1 MKENINFQQLNFF
14 KKFLL
19 FINLF
24 DKKLKIL
31 IFFGFFLSIVAA
43 LIEMVGII
51 LIIPLINLMI
61 DTNVDNAII
70 LKIYELFEFFSIV
83 KEDKK
88 KIILILFLFFCFFL
102 LFKLLLTSYIIWFN
116 QKLSALLRKS
126 LSNKI
131 LSIYFHVPLQLFYKK
146 GQSHITTYVGSNS
159 RDVVSSLILP
169 TIGIALDLLI
179 IISIT
184 SIILYYNFAATF
196 YAALILCVCFFIYSK
211 ISNKKLKIWGKKQL
225 ESQIELNKILHQS
238 IYGVKEIRVSN
249 SQNKFLNFFSNY
261 LDKLQKFIVLK
272 NFVTQIS
279 KNFFEFFL
287 SISLFF
293 FLYFSFYYTNLSLK
307 EITVNLSIILISSMR
322 IIPSLNKSLNHF
334 QAISFGTHMASKVYE
349 EINTLKKYLN
359 QNHESKESLFI
370 KENDCDLNLQN
381 LFFKYEDK
389 EKTNISDISANLG
402 KKGLIGIIGENGS
415 GKSTL
420 IDLISGLLEPT
431 RGDIKFGNKSIYKN
445 KHEWQK
451 KIGYIGQST
460 IIFDNSI
467 IENITFSKENLSKSE
482 YERIRELLKD
492 VNLLDYVNSLKE
504 GLETNIGTYG
514 ANLSGG
520 ERQKISIVRA
530 LFSNPSIIII
540 DEGTNQIDKE
550 SENKI
555 LRNLLKIS
563 DKKLIILIIHN
574 QEIMKL
580 CDKLIYLEKGKL
592 VDFGI
597 SSEIIKLYNNKN
609 QNV

>member
-1 MKENINFQQLNFF
+1 MKDNLDFQQINFF

-31 IFFGFFLSIVAA
+31 IFFGFLLSIVAA
-43 LIEMVGII
+43 LIEMAGIL

-61 DTNVDNAII
+61 DNNVDNIVI
-70 LKIYELFEFFSIV
+70 LKIYQLFEFFSIFR
-83 KEDKK
+83 EDKK
-88 KIILILFLFFCFFL
+88 KIIIILFLFLCFFL
-102 LFKLLLTSYIIWFN
+102 LFKLLLLSYIIWFN
-116 QKLSALLRKS
+116 EKLSAMLRKF

-131 LSIYFHVPLQLFYKK
+131 LSIYFNIPLQLFTKR
-146 GQSHITTYVGSNS
+146 GQSHISNYVISNS
-159 RDVVSSLILP
+159 RDVVDSLILP

-179 IISIT
+179 VISIT

-196 YAALILCVCFFIYSK
+196 SAGLILGLSFYIYSK
-211 ISNKKLKIWGKKQL
+211 ISSKNLKVWGKKQHDW
-225 ESQIELNKILHQS
+225 QIELSKILHQS
-238 IYGVKEIRVSN
+238 IYGIKEIIVSN
-249 SQNKFLNFFSNY
+249 SHNKFLSFYSNY
-261 LDKLQKFIVLK
+261 LDNLQKFSILRKFVLK
-272 NFVTQIS
+272 IS

-287 SISLFF
+287 SVSLFF

-307 EITVNLSIILISSMR
+307 EITVNLSIILISSMK
-322 IIPSLNKSLNHF
+322 IIPSLNKVLNHF
-334 QAISFGTHMASKVYE
+334 QSISFGSHIAHKIYE
-349 EINTLKKYLN
+349 EINALDKYLKYN
-359 QNHESKESLFI
+359 QENKESFFN
-370 KENDCDLNLQN
+370 KKNDYDLNIQN
-381 LFFKYEDK
+381 LYFKYEDK
-389 EKTNISDISANLG
+389 KKTNINDITVNLG
-402 KKGLIGIIGENGS
+402 KRGLVGIIGENGA

-420 IDLISGLLEPT
+420 IDLIAGLLEPT
-431 RGDIKFGNKSIYKN
+431 RGDVKFGGKSIYKY
-445 KHEWQK
+445 KYAWRK

-460 IIFDNSI
+460 ITFDSSI
-467 IENITFSKENLSKSE
+467 IENITLSKKNLSKSE
-482 YERIRELLKD
+482 NERIRELLED
-492 VNLLDYVNSLKE
+492 VNLLDYVNSLE
-504 GLETNIGTYG
+504 DGLETKIGTYG

-520 ERQKISIVRA
+520 EKQKISIVRA

-550 SENKI
+550 SEKKI

-563 DKKLIILIIHN
+563 VNKLIILIIHD

>member
-1 MKENINFQQLNFF
+1 
-14 KKFLL
+14 
-19 FINLF
+19 
-24 DKKLKIL
+24 
-31 IFFGFFLSIVAA
+31 
-43 LIEMVGII
+43 
-51 LIIPLINLMI
+51 
-61 DTNVDNAII
+61 
-70 LKIYELFEFFSIV
+70 
-83 KEDKK
+83 
-88 KIILILFLFFCFFL
+88 
-102 LFKLLLTSYIIWFN
+102 
-116 QKLSALLRKS
+116 
-126 LSNKI
+126 
-131 LSIYFHVPLQLFYKK
+131 
-146 GQSHITTYVGSNS
+146 
-159 RDVVSSLILP
+159 
-169 TIGIALDLLI
+169 
-179 IISIT
+179 
-184 SIILYYNFAATF
+184 
-196 YAALILCVCFFIYSK
+196 
-211 ISNKKLKIWGKKQL
+211 
-225 ESQIELNKILHQS
+225 
-238 IYGVKEIRVSN
+238 
-249 SQNKFLNFFSNY
+249 
-261 LDKLQKFIVLK
+261 
-272 NFVTQIS
+272 
-279 KNFFEFFL
+279 
-287 SISLFF
+287 
-293 FLYFSFYYTNLSLK
+293 
-307 EITVNLSIILISSMR
+307 MR

-349 EINTLKKYLN
+349 EISTLKKYLN
-359 QNHESKESLFI
+359 QNHENKESFFS

-381 LFFKYEDK
+381 LFFKYEDEK
-389 EKTNISDISANLG
+389 KTNISDISANLG

-445 KHEWQK
+445 KYEWKK

-467 IENITFSKENLSKSE
+467 IENITLSKENLSKSE